1 MIIKLKKSP
10 RLLLYAK
17 KEACNFGRG
26 QSVDYKE
33 VSFLF
38 LEIVEEL
45 GNTRKCWL
53 ALAFYFMVNL
63 MLVLQIP
70 RRF

>member
-1 MIIKLKKSP
+1 MQLRKGAS
-10 RLLLYAK
+10 A
-17 KEACNFGRG
+17 
-26 QSVDYKE
+26 DYLE

-53 ALAFYFMVNL
+53 ALAFYLDGKLDAGLADTTEILNIMECCHEEHVN
-63 MLVLQIP
+63 
-70 RRF
+70 R

>member
-1 MIIKLKKSP
+1 MQLRKGAS
-10 RLLLYAK
+10 A
-17 KEACNFGRG
+17 
-26 QSVDYKE
+26 DYLE

-53 ALAFYFMVNL
+53 ALAFYL
-63 MLVLQIP
+63 DGKLDAGLADATDVLDVVESGYQAHA
-70 RRF
+70 